1 MKPRRSKPV
10 ESSTTATMADAPTRR
25 TGAGPLRRVFD
36 RLERKIGLP
45 MEQVVATST
54 FTELMIRGV
63 HLQLAAGQLVERVSN
78 DVWHLLN
85 LPTRSDLAWVS
96 RQIASLE
103 SDVRKL
109 AEEQRSVGAG
119 TAPDQVALPEA
130 IVVEDGP

>member
-1 MKPRRSKPV
+1 
-10 ESSTTATMADAPTRR
+10 
-25 TGAGPLRRVFD
+25 VFD